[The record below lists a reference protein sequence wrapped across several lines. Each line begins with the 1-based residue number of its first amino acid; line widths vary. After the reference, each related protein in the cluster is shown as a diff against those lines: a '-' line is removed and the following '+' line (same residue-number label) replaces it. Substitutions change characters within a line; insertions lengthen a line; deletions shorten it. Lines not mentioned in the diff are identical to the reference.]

1 VSVKNDVI
9 FPFYFFLPRKNKG
22 AIYFKIIPHSVST
35 KKIQQMLERQDKKKT
50 YRTVVRVKLEKYDY
64 RVCGI
69 FSIYPVLK

>member
-1 VSVKNDVI
+1 
-9 FPFYFFLPRKNKG
+9 
-22 AIYFKIIPHSVST
+22 
-35 KKIQQMLERQDKKKT
+35 MLERQDKKKT

>member
-35 KKIQQMLERQDKKKT
+35 KKFSKCSSVKTKKKH
-50 YRTVVRVKLEKYDY
+50 TVVRVKLEKYDY
-64 RVCGI
+64 RVGGI
-69 FSIYPVLK
+69 FSIDPVLK